1 MLTVTP
7 GHRDGL
13 GTVVALEGNGEG
25 VDEGEEVFVLSKGQ
39 GKGVLQV
46 NLVTKPKYA
55 SGPTFI

>member
-25 VDEGEEVFVLSKGQ
+25 VDEGGEVFILCPR
-39 GKGVLQV
+39 GKGKV
-46 NLVTKPKYA
+46 
-55 SGPTFI
+55 SCR